1 MKHLLPGSS
10 NQWVFSVI
18 EVLLCGHSTQL
29 PIGGKIGFKTPLRG
43 CQDSGLLW
51 PCAVCQ
57 MSHFHSAAQSAWRG
71 KTPIGD
77 KAPPDFSLLPLMEP
91 NLEIAA
97 H

>member
-29 PIGGKIGFKTPLRG
+29 PIGGKIGLKTPLRG

-57 MSHFHSAAQSAWRG
+57 MSHFHSTAQSAWRG
-71 KTPIGD
+71 KTPTGD